1 MRTIHMNPQALDAQP
16 APALLGYSVGR
27 WDGDD
32 LVVHTR
38 SVDWYH
44 FNARGIPQ
52 SAEAQFEE
60 RFSLSDD
67 GASLDYTITVTDPQ
81 TFTEPVTMSK
91 QWVWR
96 PGETVKP
103 YECTNY

>member
-1 MRTIHMNPQALDAQP
+1 MNPDAATDDI
-16 APALLGYSVGR
+16 APTLLGYSTGS

-32 LVVHTR
+32 LMVETR

-44 FNARGIPQ
+44 FNSNGIPQ
-52 SAEAQFEE
+52 SSQARFEE

-67 GASLDYTITVTDPQ
+67 GANLDYTITVTDPE
-81 TFTEPVTMSK
+81 TFTAPVTMSK

-103 YECTNY
+103 YECTNF